1 MPDNGNEELYAVLE
15 QIYAQIKGRRRRLW
29 PHDRLADDLG
39 IDSVSGLELMV
50 AAEDEFGVELFDDPR
65 VRRLATVADLAAL
78 IARCQTDQAG
88 TGSTPDEIAPAPAG
102 AVAGGAVAGGTTPGG
117 AAADYPAPV
126 GAVAGGV
133 AQPAP
138 ARW

>member
-1 MPDNGNEELYAVLE
+1 ALE

-65 VRRLATVADLAAL
+65 VRRLTTVADLATL
-78 IARCQTDQAG
+78 IARCQADQAG
-88 TGSTPDEIAPAPAG
+88 SPN
-102 AVAGGAVAGGTTPGG
+102 
-117 AAADYPAPV
+117 
-126 GAVAGGV
+126 GV